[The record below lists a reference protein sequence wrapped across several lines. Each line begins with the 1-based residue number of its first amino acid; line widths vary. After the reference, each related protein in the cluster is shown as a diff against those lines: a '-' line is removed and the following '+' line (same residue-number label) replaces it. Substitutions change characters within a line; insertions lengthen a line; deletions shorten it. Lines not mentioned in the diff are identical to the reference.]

1 MPEVNPAGA
10 SAYLRRFQETGDT
23 QDLARYVR
31 LSGGDGARYRTAIEL
46 LGPVFE
52 PLGHGEYPR
61 YGDLDR
67 QGMRGHEAEMRSIAG
82 WMAASEKAD
91 LRGAGTALLGLLDAK
106 N

>member
-1 MPEVNPAGA
+1 MPEVNP
-10 SAYLRRFQETGDT
+10 SAAAACLRRFQEYGSTE
-23 QDLARYVR
+23 DLAQYVR
-31 LSGGDGARYRTAIEL
+31 LSGGDTARYEAAVRL
-46 LGPVFE
+46 LEPVFD

-67 QGMRGHEAEMRSIAG
+67 QRMRGHEAEIRSIAG

-91 LRGAGTALLGLLDAK
+91 LSGAGTALLGLLDAK